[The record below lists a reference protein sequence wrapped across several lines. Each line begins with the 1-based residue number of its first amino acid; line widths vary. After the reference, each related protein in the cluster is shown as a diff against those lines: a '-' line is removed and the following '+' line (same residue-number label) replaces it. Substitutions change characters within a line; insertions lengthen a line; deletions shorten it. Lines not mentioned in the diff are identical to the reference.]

1 MAADPLDALR
11 LTLMQDVLPVG
22 LAMVERVRKGGPREV
37 MAAFDGSSSDPLGT
51 LREEGEPAATQV
63 RAGLDNL
70 QPGLGNP
77 VVKVEVRDVPFQ
89 TAQPSAP
96 AVDQPFTPPQEDSAE
111 LQATLVRIGSR
122 LAELE
127 RRLAAAP
134 PAAATGPISYGGEGV
149 PGVGTGFEDRGGAG
163 RR

>member
-11 LTLMQDVLPVG
+11 LTLMQDLLPVG
-22 LAMVERVRKGGPREV
+22 LAVVERARKGGPREV
-37 MAAFDGSSSDPLGT
+37 MAAFDGSSPDPLGT
-51 LREEGEPAATQV
+51 LREEGEPAATQL

-89 TAQPSAP
+89 AAHPAAQS
-96 AVDQPFTPPQEDSAE
+96 VDQPSEDVAE
-111 LQATLVRIGSR
+111 LQAALGRIGSR

-134 PAAATGPISYGGEGV
+134 RAHAAGPISYGRQGTT
-149 PGVGTGFEDRGGAG
+149 PGVGSGFDDRSAAG